1 MLQKIKIGTRL
12 ALAFAVLLLLISALA
27 AGGISGA
34 KRLTERSA
42 ALYGDR
48 TVPLGVLSEISHLT
62 QRNRVLVMDMLMD
75 PGTSNLQ
82 ASHTEL
88 NANVERI
95 RSLWG
100 SYMAKPLAAQEQSL
114 ALVFADANAQYLD
127 KGLRPPRRRSF
138 PASTTMARSCT
149 SPRSARKPPRCRRRS
164 SNWWGCRSRWVQRN
178 LALPRR

>member
-95 RSLWG
+95 RSLWR
-100 SYMAKPLAAQEQSL
+100 SYTAKPLAAQEQSL
-114 ALVFADANAQYLD
+114 AQVFADANAQYLD
-127 KGLRPPRRRSF
+127 
-138 PASTTMARSCT
+138 
-149 SPRSARKPPRCRRRS
+149 
-164 SNWWGCRSRWVQRN
+164 
-178 LALPRR
+178 